1 MKFNPSATVSEAQM
15 KLAIAQ
21 TLSLPFAYNSPVM
34 VLDFDLGIM
43 YRNPAYL
50 VRKDPE
56 MFDFIYAVV
65 RQR

>member
-1 MKFNPSATVSEAQM
+1 MGME
-15 KLAIAQ
+15 
-21 TLSLPFAYNSPVM
+21 
-34 VLDFDLGIM
+34 IM

-50 VRKDPE
+50 ARKDPE

>member
-1 MKFNPSATVSEAQM
+1 M